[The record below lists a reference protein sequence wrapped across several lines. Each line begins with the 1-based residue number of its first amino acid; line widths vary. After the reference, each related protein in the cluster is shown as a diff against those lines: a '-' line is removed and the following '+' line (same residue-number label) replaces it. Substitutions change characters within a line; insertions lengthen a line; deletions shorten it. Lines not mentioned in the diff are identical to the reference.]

1 MEHGHEAELLNTREN
16 KVQNNFWK
24 RFYLKKKPDRSLFWK
39 WSSKSWSFKTILSKT
54 GWWWLLLSSN
64 KWPCKYWSN
73 FITLSGGN
81 FPLTSRL
88 DLTLS
93 QFFMISLFLTEF
105 QLILANRN
113 GTLVITLR
121 LNANTDY
128 VLAVRNQALVIEV
141 KSLLCSAHADVIQAI
156 LVIIITNA
164 LLKLKKPF
172 SEFIIENASI
182 NRWSVHKNTIKNTIH
197 HRYKLR
203 LN

>member
-1 MEHGHEAELLNTREN
+1 
-16 KVQNNFWK
+16 
-24 RFYLKKKPDRSLFWK
+24 
-39 WSSKSWSFKTILSKT
+39 
-54 GWWWLLLSSN
+54 
-64 KWPCKYWSN
+64 
-73 FITLSGGN
+73 
-81 FPLTSRL
+81 
-88 DLTLS
+88 
-93 QFFMISLFLTEF
+93 MISLFLTEF

-156 LVIIITNA
+156 LVIIITTNA

-182 NRWSVHKNTIKNTIH
+182 NR
-197 HRYKLR
+197 
-203 LN
+203 

>member
-1 MEHGHEAELLNTREN
+1 
-16 KVQNNFWK
+16 
-24 RFYLKKKPDRSLFWK
+24 
-39 WSSKSWSFKTILSKT
+39 
-54 GWWWLLLSSN
+54 
-64 KWPCKYWSN
+64 
-73 FITLSGGN
+73 
-81 FPLTSRL
+81 
-88 DLTLS
+88 
-93 QFFMISLFLTEF
+93 MISLFLTEF

-141 KSLLCSAHADVIQAI
+141 KSLLCSTHADVIKAI

-182 NRWSVHKNTIKNTIH
+182 NR
-197 HRYKLR
+197 
-203 LN
+203 